1 MNRIWQVLIQYEDLI
16 SIDKWCWWP
25 AVRLSGQTA
34 ASLPVEAGA
43 GAWAGL
49 QLGLGVRRGR
59 DQLQRLQRLEAA
71 RHRGEAASQR
81 ACRGAGPRGG
91 GGEQEAG
98 DQEPGQ
104 HRQPAAQVLGAL
116 APCFV

>member
-1 MNRIWQVLIQYEDLI
+1 M
-16 SIDKWCWWP
+16 
-25 AVRLSGQTA
+25 RLSGQTA
-34 ASLPVEAGA
+34 ASLPVEA

-71 RHRGEAASQR
+71 RHRGEAGASQR
-81 ACRGAGPRGG
+81 ASRGAGPRGG

-104 HRQPAAQVLGAL
+104 HRHPAAQVLGAL